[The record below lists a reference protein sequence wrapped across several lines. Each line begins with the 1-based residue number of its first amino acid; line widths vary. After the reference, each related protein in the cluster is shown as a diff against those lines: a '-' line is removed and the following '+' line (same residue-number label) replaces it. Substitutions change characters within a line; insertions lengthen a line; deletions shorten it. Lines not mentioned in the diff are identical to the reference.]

1 MCIHKETHAHLPGC
15 ASQAKNPNGP
25 RNYKGYAVPLMVAES
40 DPIASNPFETH
51 KTLPPIAVDHHHDV
65 HSPGSQLHHTH
76 SGKAHRHV

>member
-1 MCIHKETHAHLPGC
+1 MDP
-15 ASQAKNPNGP
+15 KNPNGP